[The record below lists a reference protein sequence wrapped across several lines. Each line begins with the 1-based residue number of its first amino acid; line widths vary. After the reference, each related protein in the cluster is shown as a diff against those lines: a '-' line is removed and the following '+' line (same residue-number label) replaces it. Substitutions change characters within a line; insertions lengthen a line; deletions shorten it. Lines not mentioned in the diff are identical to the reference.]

1 MLEISVGAH
10 IIYYWCTQE
19 SYANNYACIIC
30 TCMPANAFTCIQD
43 APHLLEVQDQKYK
56 LSMQQVTICMQ
67 QQRTTAHIHAACV
80 DQCVYVYAITISD
93 TLL

>member
-10 IIYYWCTQE
+10 TIDVHNSRMQQL
-19 SYANNYACIIC
+19 
-30 TCMPANAFTCIQD
+30 CMHYMHILPANAFTCILD
-43 APHLLEVQDQKYK
+43 ASHLLEVQDQNYK

-67 QQRTTAHIHAACV
+67 QRRTTAHIHAAHV
-80 DQCVYVYAITISD
+80 DQCVYVYTITISD